1 MVLFLFGC
9 SAQNAAD
16 RVRDHPFLV
25 HMNDANA
32 DPDKHTM
39 VNDLDHRLCRDLSN
53 VDGQP
58 TNIFICLLMLD
69 EAKI

>member
-1 MVLFLFGC
+1 MVLFLFSC
-9 SAQNAAD
+9 KARNAAD
-16 RVRDHPFLV
+16 RVRDYPSLV
-25 HMNDANA
+25 NMNEANA

-39 VNDLDHRLCRDLSN
+39 VHDLDHLLCRDLSN

-58 TNIFICLLMLD
+58 TNIFICVLILD